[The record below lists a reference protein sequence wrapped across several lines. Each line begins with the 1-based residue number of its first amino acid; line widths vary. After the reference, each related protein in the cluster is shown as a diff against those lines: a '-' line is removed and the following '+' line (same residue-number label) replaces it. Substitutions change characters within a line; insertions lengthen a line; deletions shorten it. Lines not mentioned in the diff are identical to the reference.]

1 MLPVRG
7 SGCVLFVSGPR
18 EVVVV
23 VVALLIRPGSLPVLC
38 GGPVRAHFA
47 VLLRQ
52 GLQSSDCG
60 RLLNRVG
67 KPSVDWIEFL

>member
-1 MLPVRG
+1 M
-7 SGCVLFVSGPR
+7 
-18 EVVVV
+18 EVVA
-23 VVALLIRPGSLPVLC
+23 VALLLGFLLLAGLPPALSEQ
-38 GGPVRAHFA
+38 GPIRAHFA

-67 KPSVDWIEFL
+67 KSSVDWIEFL